1 MDFLALF
8 TAFFEIIFI
17 FIMNYLFI
25 LLEARLKSIFYYGIV
40 VTLRNL
46 KRLSSQISKLR
57 NEIFFPNTFTTFL
70 IFPEN
75 LFSRASIST
84 RASTGTFTLIP
95 ISKR

>member
-57 NEIFFPNTFTTFL
+57 NEIFFPEYIHNFSY
-70 IFPEN
+70 
-75 LFSRASIST
+75 FSRKS
-84 RASTGTFTLIP
+84 FQLCQH
-95 ISKR
+95 